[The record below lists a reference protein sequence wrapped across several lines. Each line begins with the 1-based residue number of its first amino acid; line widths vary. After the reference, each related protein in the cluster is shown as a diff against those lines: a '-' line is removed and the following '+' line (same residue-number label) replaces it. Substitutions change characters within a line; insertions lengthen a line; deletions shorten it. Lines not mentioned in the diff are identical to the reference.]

1 MFFNTSVNCLF
12 QVALE
17 GRSSIFLQHTCPL
30 SQRIPACWG
39 RYLPNLELKKMH
51 VAF

>member
-1 MFFNTSVNCLF
+1 MFFNTSVNYLF

-17 GRSSIFLQHTCPL
+17 ESSIFLQHTCPL

-39 RYLPNLELKKMH
+39 RCLPNLELEKMH